1 MVALENDPELTD
13 AHRADAVAWGIYTL
27 ILAVNVL
34 HVNAKVLAHGN
45 LIPEFIFVTPA
56 EGL

>member
-13 AHRADAVAWGIYTL
+13 AQRADAVAWGIYTL
-27 ILAVNVL
+27 ILAVNFL
-34 HVNAKVLAHGN
+34 HVNAKVAHGN

-56 EGL
+56 GGL